1 MSFLNT
7 YFFWF
12 LPALLIPL
20 IIHLLHFRRPE
31 KLAFSSIAFLEEVQ
45 KTVVRKL
52 RLQEW
57 LLLALRTF
65 FVLMLI
71 GAFLRPFLSDS
82 NGIVTQ
88 DAPIHIWIENSLGMD
103 RVDENGPFINQ
114 AKEWATQIITQA
126 DESQRFVISPTAGI
140 RPPMQPLTKQEA
152 LLRLQ
157 RIEFVSGYVQLA
169 ELLNELPKNADQKV
183 IFIGDNHPEK
193 YKAVLPDSSK
203 PRHILEWIPVGS
215 PQQSNLSIDD
225 IQLES
230 PFLVKD
236 KPAKI
241 QIKIRA
247 SGTEGAV
254 NGNML
259 LLMDEV
265 IQGEYQVSLAG
276 GEVKSYTFSVTPTK
290 NGYIRGHVRVQGD
303 AYATDNLR
311 EFVLFVPEVKR
322 VAVISESGLP
332 NEDILYMRAL
342 LDAANSSMSDLQFTF
357 MNVNEMD
364 NLSRE
369 DIAAVWLLGLR
380 EIPSFMLPMAQNW
393 INQSLGLLVIPST
406 QSSVES
412 YNRLFSSL
420 GLSTRYDGIQGSFS
434 APKVVATAKLADD
447 AHPIFEPIFERKK
460 GKSLLYEPPNVY
472 AFMQIRLQ
480 GNRFAAPILTTHS
493 GSVLLVEER
502 IQQSKI
508 LISAIGGGSAW
519 SNFPGNALFAP
530 TWYRAAW
537 YVATPEI
544 GGLFQTQ
551 LGKPILFSTNSSI
564 DEVHVIINEQLT
576 KTIRLKKRAASSVV
590 NFETSQEKP
599 GWVQFNH
606 NEKNLFETALYLD
619 PAYSDFKTVKV
630 SEMAELLG
638 RQVKDIRVYDVNS
651 SNKINEI
658 AGISRYGSEYWTW
671 LAVLAFLLFI
681 IESSV
686 NYWFKSTDY

>member
-31 KLAFSSIAFLEEVQ
+31 KLAFSSIAFLEELQ

-57 LLLALRTF
+57 LLLALRTL
-65 FVLMLI
+65 FVIMLL
-71 GAFLRPFLSDS
+71 GAFLRPFMSDS
-82 NGIVTQ
+82 NGILTQ

-114 AKEWATQIITQA
+114 AKDLATQIITQA

-140 RPPMQPLTKQEA
+140 RPPLQPLTKQEA

-157 RIEFVSGYVQLA
+157 RIEFVPGYVQLA
-169 ELLNELPKNADQKV
+169 ELLNELPKDADQKV

-193 YKAVLPDSSK
+193 FKAVLPDSSTT
-203 PRHILEWIPVGS
+203 RHILEWIPVGS
-215 PQQSNLSIDD
+215 HQQSNLSIDD

-241 QIKIRA
+241 QINIRA

-254 NGNML
+254 NGNL
-259 LLMDEV
+259 LFLMDEV

-276 GEVKSYTFSVTPTK
+276 GEIKSYTFSVTPTK
-290 NGYIRGHVRVQGD
+290 NGFVRGQVRVQGD
-303 AYATDNLR
+303 AYATDNQR
-311 EFVLFVPEVKR
+311 EFILFVPAVKR
-322 VAVISESGLP
+322 VAVITESGLP
-332 NEDILYMRAL
+332 NEDLLYMRAF
-342 LDAANSSMSDLQFTF
+342 LDAANAGMSDLQFTF
-357 MNVNEMD
+357 VDINEID
-364 NLSRE
+364 KISSE
-369 DIAAVWLLGLR
+369 DVAAIWLLGLR
-380 EIPSFMLPMAQNW
+380 EIPSFVLPMAQNW
-393 INQSLGLLVIPST
+393 INRSLGLLVIPST
-406 QSSVES
+406 QSTLES

-420 GLSTRYDGIQGSFS
+420 GLSTRYEGIQGSFS

-460 GKSLLYEPPNVY
+460 GKSLSYEPPNVF

-480 GNRFAAPILTTHS
+480 GNRFAAPILTTNL

-508 LISAIGGGSAW
+508 LISAIGGGSMW

-537 YVATPEI
+537 YAAIPES
-544 GGLFQTQ
+544 GGLLQTQ
-551 LGKPILFSTNSSI
+551 LGKEIAFSTNSAI
-564 DEVHVIINEQLT
+564 DEVQVTLSEQLT
-576 KTIRLKKRAASSVV
+576 KQIRLRKKAASSVV
-590 NFETSQEKP
+590 NVETSQEKP

-606 NEKNLFETALYLD
+606 NDKNLFETALFLN
-619 PAYSDFKTVKV
+619 PAYSNFKSVKV
-630 SEMAELLG
+630 GEIAELLG

-651 SNKINEI
+651 KTEINDL
-658 AGISRYGSEYWTW
+658 AGISRFGSEYWTW
-671 LAVLAFLLFI
+671 LAVLAFLLLI
-681 IESSV
+681 AESSV
-686 NYWFKSTDY
+686 NYWFKSTDS